1 MPSVF
6 GVRAGFDVDANHIF
20 PRGVLDTVTLI
31 ECVAGMG
38 GAREPPAGCEAGPL
52 SAQWPPLLCQESGVC
67 CQVTGVAALRVWL
80 ELLCPLRWV
89 SPSPRSGTCALKEW
103 TTLVSGLHALGEAQ
117 RSACVGVCSSAQLQP
132 KAASSPLLWSAQISC
147 RVVA

>member
-20 PRGVLDTVTLI
+20 PRGVLDTVALI

-52 SAQWPPLLCQESGVC
+52 CSVAAVALSGV
-67 CQVTGVAALRVWL
+67 GSAAK
-80 ELLCPLRWV
+80 LL
-89 SPSPRSGTCALKEW
+89 EW
-103 TTLVSGLHALGEAQ
+103 T
-117 RSACVGVCSSAQLQP
+117 P
-132 KAASSPLLWSAQISC
+132 
-147 RVVA
+147 

>member
-52 SAQWPPLLCQESGVC
+52 SAQWPPLLCQEWGLLPSYWSGRPE
-67 CQVTGVAALRVWL
+67 GLARAAL
-80 ELLCPLRWV
+80 
-89 SPSPRSGTCALKEW
+89 SP
-103 TTLVSGLHALGEAQ
+103 
-117 RSACVGVCSSAQLQP
+117 
-132 KAASSPLLWSAQISC
+132 
-147 RVVA
+147 